1 MPIIE
6 CDGERKL
13 WGVPLF
19 ANIDPDGWIM
29 GEIHNTYEEAE
40 EAANNSPFRVR
51 TIRIQ

>member
-6 CDGERKL
+6 CDGDRKL

-29 GEIHNTYEEAE
+29 GGIYNTYEEAA
-40 EAANNSPFRVR
+40 EAANNSIFRLT

>member
-1 MPIIE
+1 MLIE
-6 CDGERKL
+6 NDGKLKL
-13 WGVPLF
+13 WGCPLF
-19 ANIDPDGWIM
+19 ANITYDGWIV